1 MSRLDGV
8 HLPLS
13 YAPRVLQ
20 VIDQLWAKCSFED
33 RRILHPLGSFLLR
46 EAGPL
51 DEIRLLPAA
60 SLSKVPGFLEAHPV
74 ASALLEY
81 NARTSFVGLERLFCI
96 ALAARLDSEDAVA
109 AGKVAKLTQNIR
121 QATKEAGS
129 PLRLIL
135 TGGWSLP
142 VMVREVDQLMATD
155 GAKLHKDF
163 AGAWTGWIRD
173 RLYRWM
179 HDDPDTI
186 RSTLR
191 PRVLVQD
198 LEGPQVSVGGSTSE
212 DPEEGVSV
220 PVAQTEPQ
228 PSGQDVS
235 PKILVA
241 KARARGLIRASHGE
255 LCVPADQL
263 APAELVAR
271 LVAAARA
278 SAEDLLGR
286 REGRGAES
294 RIALQLAIAGTL
306 RELDL
311 GSVVWGGPGSDYR
324 VTIDPAVPVMYRAIT
339 RPPNAV
345 EPGPELR
352 DWLVQGLE
360 QVHWPLPPTV
370 HRLLKSLAP
379 PAGPTPG
386 SPVLPWLVSDGRQRY
401 RLWDVVGEVAPE
413 LGLAPSQIRLAMANE
428 LARQFGEEVVQVLL
442 GDTFSLSTGPAYYS
456 ATSAEAVAKAVAMIQ
471 GKWFGE
477 EVPVPAAGGLFG
489 SRLIQTGSAA
499 KEWSGRLRKP
509 LKSLSHSKAPTVEFD
524 LWAAHRNH
532 LASALSAVVGAR
544 PGDWIGELRLDDV
557 IPEYGLVLVSDK
569 VMDDLRDPRIAATGQ
584 RWLADLRCYLDRLA
598 DISSGRLGKAPK
610 TLAKAILRSKLPLFS
625 ICTPEGSVQKLDA
638 ANLRSTMPPELRSVP
653 NHTRHRL
660 NQALQAKGVS
670 PELRHAQLGWVV
682 SPAYTL
688 ADLSHWSARQMGAAL
703 AKSLDEVMV
712 EDGWYPASQR
722 TPLWSWDRVPERPI
736 KDWDAVARRAAQR
749 HKEGIRRLRED
760 LRARWEEVAPAIL
773 ERLAQAFAE
782 YFPLLRL
789 DIPAKA
795 LRFKPDSKK
804 VAAIELTEDHY
815 ALLCDRVRQG
825 DQVPGDATEA
835 VATRIILYRLIRRA
849 RKDRVVSGPVP
860 SRPVL
865 SITADPSPFFKG
877 LGLAVRHAE
886 SLRGALLAR
895 SEDQRAHDQGPIT
908 AGIVLAFSA
917 TRHLD
922 QALAAVDAAGSVL
935 APEGRPELV
944 RLAASVGG
952 RACPM
957 VFSGL
962 PALALAKRGVS
973 SPKARAPSEAS
984 FGEWCRRALTI
995 PFKLPAE
1002 DGEAARHIAALMRA
1016 AGRVELSGQER
1027 LVMLGE
1033 APLAAVPVTRAL
1045 ARDDDWP
1052 VCNATPSAEP
1062 EPEAEALYEPEVGG
1076 GDEAPKSSKK
1086 RDVAADYGRLTQALN
1101 PEIFNSRRQTKSDG
1115 KWAWRSALAKHLE
1128 KIHSE
1133 VGETTNVGLLVGYAR
1148 HRLRYGG
1155 RVKDKLAH
1163 VTLGNDVERFAS
1175 DLLAVAGDE
1184 SFLAWEADEFNA
1196 NYLATLLC
1204 KSPTSRRQAF
1214 DALITFH
1221 EYLQQ
1226 VHQAPEIGV
1235 ADLRAF
1241 AGQRV
1246 IQVDPGMTTPREVWQ
1261 VHGALVDDLKA
1272 EQALE
1277 DATPESVRLLVLRK
1291 IAYILLEA
1299 SGIRPNS
1306 MHGLTLGDLFL
1317 LGPGRDF
1324 VRIRVTGEFGQ
1335 AKSRAS
1341 QGYFPLEGALWEE
1354 SRETVVSWLAAERT
1368 LLAGRDWWKLPL
1380 FARATGERRR
1390 FSKANL
1396 TRRIDQLLK
1405 WSTGQRKAHTYW
1417 LRKNRVTAR
1426 HEAVLADFPADSPAL
1441 APSARAVYGAMR
1453 ASGHPSIVE
1462 PMTYY
1467 LSDPRIICGLSLRL
1481 GQIASR
1487 SAILQVTGLQGS
1499 QLDMAWQRAGGPDA
1513 PARLRVVLNR
1523 LSVPAPIKPAEHRT
1537 DPPPLKRGRAITPRH
1552 LADYARAMA
1561 KYSDRHEALMRSGL
1575 TDGQAH
1581 RLDNIARDLVRMKGV
1596 TPWAFEAL
1604 RQPSAVLAIP
1614 RPMDGTNKLYA
1625 LLDRPPAEEL
1635 VRLARAWAKQGYT
1648 ERLHESRV
1656 ILELDAPELEMA
1668 AMWLLG
1674 ATDIKLEID
1683 RSAGQK
1689 VLSAPH
1695 GEAPS
1700 RSHAAGARWV
1710 LSLIWIYSVLAIRA
1724 NGQST

>member
-8 HLPLS
+8 HLPRA
-13 YAPRVLQ
+13 YARRALQ
-20 VIDQLWAKCSFED
+20 VIDQLWAKCSLED
-33 RRILHPLGSFLLR
+33 RRILHPLGSFLLQ
-46 EAGPL
+46 EAVQL
-51 DEIRLLPAA
+51 DELRRSPVVAV
-60 SLSKVPGFLEAHPV
+60 SKVSGFSQVHPV
-74 ASALLEY
+74 ASALLKYEPGSGF
-81 NARTSFVGLERLFCI
+81 AGLERLLCI
-96 ALAARLDSEDAVA
+96 ALAARLDSEDEVA
-109 AGKVAKLTQNIR
+109 KGKVAKLTENIR
-121 QATKEAGS
+121 QATREAGS

-142 VMVREVDQLMATD
+142 VMVREVDQLMATE
-155 GAKLHKDF
+155 GAKLHQGF
-163 AGAWTGWIRD
+163 ADAWNGWIRD

-179 HDDPDTI
+179 HDDPDVL

-191 PRVLVQD
+191 SRVLVQD
-198 LEGPQVSVGGSTSE
+198 LEGPQVSVGGATSE
-212 DPEEGVSV
+212 DPEERVSV
-220 PVAQTEPQ
+220 PVSLTEPQ
-228 PSGQDVS
+228 PSGQNVS
-235 PKILVA
+235 PRILVA
-241 KARARGLIRASHGE
+241 KAQARGLIRASQGD

-263 APAELVAR
+263 APTELVAG
-271 LVAAARA
+271 LVVSAKA
-278 SAEDLLGR
+278 SADDLLAR

-294 RIALQLAIAGTL
+294 RIALQLAIAGAL

-311 GSVVWGGPGSDYR
+311 ASVVWDGPGSDHP
-324 VTIDPAVPVMYRAIT
+324 VAIDPAVPVMYRTIT
-339 RPPNAV
+339 RAPNAV
-345 EPGPELR
+345 RPAPELR
-352 DWLVQGLE
+352 DWLVEGVE
-360 QVHWPLPPTV
+360 QVHWPLPRTV
-370 HRLLKSLAP
+370 HRLLKALAP

-386 SPVLPWLVSDGRQRY
+386 SPVLPWLVGDHRQRY
-401 RLWDVVGEVAPE
+401 RLWDVVSEVAPE
-413 LGLAPSQIRLAMANE
+413 LGLAPSQIRLVMAAE
-428 LARQFGEEVVQVLL
+428 LAREFGEEVVQVLL

-456 ATSAEAVAKAVAMIQ
+456 ATSAEAVAKAVATIL

-477 EVPVPAAGGLFG
+477 QVPVAATDGLFG
-489 SRLIQTGSAA
+489 SRLILTGPGA
-499 KEWSGRLRKP
+499 KEWSAGLRKS
-509 LKSLSHSKAPTVEFD
+509 LKSLSHSKASTVEFD
-524 LWAAHRNH
+524 LWEAHRNH
-532 LASALSAVVGAR
+532 LAAALSAVTGAR
-544 PGDWIGELRLDDV
+544 PGDWIGELKLDDV

-569 VMDDLRDPRIAATGQ
+569 VMDDLRDPRVAATGQ
-584 RWLADLRCYLDRLA
+584 RWLADLRGYLDRLA
-598 DISSGRLGKAPK
+598 EISSGRHGKAPK

-625 ICTPEGSVQKLDA
+625 ICVPDGSVQKLDA
-638 ANLRSTMPPELRSVP
+638 ATLRSTMPPELRSVP

-660 NQALQAKGVS
+660 NQVLQAKGVS

-703 AKSLDEVMV
+703 AKALDEVMV

-722 TPLWSWDRVPERPI
+722 TPLWTWDRLPDRPI
-736 KDWDAVARRAAQR
+736 KDWDAVARKAAQR
-749 HKEGIRRLRED
+749 HQASIRRLRED
-760 LRARWEEVAPAIL
+760 LRARWEEVTPAIL
-773 ERLAQAFAE
+773 ERLAQAIAE

-795 LRFKPDSKK
+795 LRFKLDSKK
-804 VAAIELTEDHY
+804 AAAIELTPDHH
-815 ALLCDRVRQG
+815 ALLCERVRQG
-825 DQVPGDATEA
+825 DQTPGDATEA
-835 VATRIILYRLIRRA
+835 VATRILLYRLIRNA
-849 RKDRVVSGPVP
+849 RKKGVVSGPLP

-865 SITADPSPFFKG
+865 SVTADPSPFFKG
-877 LGLAVRHAE
+877 LGLAVRQTE

-908 AGIVLAFSA
+908 AGIVVAFSA

-922 QALAAVDAAGSVL
+922 QALAAVDAAASVR

-944 RLAASVGG
+944 RLTASVGG

-962 PALALAKRGVS
+962 PALALAKRGVE
-973 SPKARAPSEAS
+973 SPKGRAPSEAA
-984 FGEWCRRALTI
+984 FDEWCRRALTL

-1002 DGEAARHIAALMRA
+1002 DEEAARHIVALTRA
-1016 AGRVELSGQER
+1016 AGRLELSGQER

-1033 APLAAVPVTRAL
+1033 AQLAAVPVTRAL

-1052 VCNATPSAEP
+1052 VCNAASSAGP
-1062 EPEAEALYEPEVGG
+1062 EPQAEALYEPEVAG
-1076 GDEAPKSSKK
+1076 GDDAPGPAKK
-1086 RDVAADYGRLTQALN
+1086 RDVAEDYGRLTQALN

-1155 RVKDKLAH
+1155 RVKDNLAH
-1163 VTLGNDVERFAS
+1163 LTIRNDVERFAS

-1184 SFLAWEADEFNA
+1184 SFLDWEADEFNA

-1204 KSPTSRRQAF
+1204 KSTWSRRQAF

-1246 IQVDPGMTTPREVWQ
+1246 VHVDPGMVTLREVRQ
-1261 VHGALVDDLKA
+1261 VHGVLVDDLKA

-1277 DATPESVRLLVLRK
+1277 DATPESVRLLALRE
-1291 IAYILLEA
+1291 IAYLLLEA
-1299 SGIRPNS
+1299 GGIRPNS
-1306 MHGLTLGDLFL
+1306 MHGLTLGDVFL
-1317 LGPGRDF
+1317 LGPGRDL
-1324 VRIRVTGEFGQ
+1324 VRVRVTGEFGQ
-1335 AKSRAS
+1335 AKSKAS

-1354 SRETVVSWLAAERT
+1354 NRETLVKWLAAEKA

-1380 FARATGERRR
+1380 FAKAAGERRR
-1390 FSKANL
+1390 FSRANL

-1426 HEAVLADFPADSPAL
+1426 HEAVLADFAADGPEL

-1453 ASGHPSIVE
+1453 ASGHPSIVV
-1462 PMTYY
+1462 PMTHY
-1467 LSDPRIICGLSLRL
+1467 LSDPRIIYGLDLRL
-1481 GQIASR
+1481 GLGAPR

-1499 QLDMAWQRAGGPDA
+1499 HLDMAWQRAGGPNA

-1523 LSVPAPIKPAEHRT
+1523 LSVTPPIEPAEHRT

-1552 LADYARAMA
+1552 LADYARVMA
-1561 KYSDRHEALMRSGL
+1561 KFSDRHEALMRSGL
-1575 TDGQAH
+1575 TDGQVH

-1596 TPWAFEAL
+1596 TPWTFEAL
-1604 RQPSAVLAIP
+1604 RHPSAALAVP
-1614 RPMDGTNKLYA
+1614 RPMEGTGKLYS
-1625 LLDRPPAEEL
+1625 LLDGPPAAEL
-1635 VRLARAWAKQGYT
+1635 VRLAEAWAKQGYT

-1656 ILELDAPELEMA
+1656 TLELDAPELEAA
-1668 AMWLLG
+1668 AMWLLD
-1674 ATDIKLEID
+1674 ATGISLEID

-1689 VLSAPH
+1689 VLAAPQ
-1695 GEAPS
+1695 GQAPS
-1700 RSHAAGARWV
+1700 RSHAAGVRWV
-1710 LSLIWIYSVLAIRA
+1710 LSLIWIYSAFSSPVKD
-1724 NGQST
+1724 

>member
-8 HLPLS
+8 HLSRS
-13 YAPRVLQ
+13 YARRALQ
-20 VIDQLWAKCSFED
+20 VVDQLWAKCSLED
-33 RRILHPLGSFLLR
+33 RRILHPLGSFLLQ
-46 EAGPL
+46 EAAQL
-51 DEIRLLPAA
+51 DELRRSPVAA
-60 SLSKVPGFLEAHPV
+60 VSVVKGFSDVHPV
-74 ASALLEY
+74 ASALLKYE
-81 NARTSFVGLERLFCI
+81 AGSGFVGLERLLCI
-96 ALAARLDSEDAVA
+96 ALAARLDSEDEVA
-109 AGKVAKLTQNIR
+109 KGKVAKLTENIR
-121 QATKEAGS
+121 QATREAGS

-142 VMVREVDQLMATD
+142 VMVREVDQLMATE
-155 GAKLHKDF
+155 GAKLHRGF
-163 AGAWTGWIRD
+163 ADAWNGWIRD

-179 HDDPDTI
+179 HDDPDTL

-198 LEGPQVSVGGSTSE
+198 LEGPQVTVGGSTSE

-220 PVAQTEPQ
+220 PVALTEPQ
-228 PSGQDVS
+228 PSGEDES
-235 PKILVA
+235 PRILVA
-241 KARARGLIRASHGE
+241 KAQARGLIRASQGD

-271 LVAAARA
+271 LVASARA
-278 SAEDLLGR
+278 SAEGLLTRG
-286 REGRGAES
+286 EGRGAES
-294 RIALQLAIAGTL
+294 RIALQLAIAGAL

-311 GSVVWGGPGSDYR
+311 GSVVWGGPGTEHP
-324 VTIDPAVPVMYRAIT
+324 VAIDPAVPVMYRTIT

-345 EPGPELR
+345 RPGPELMG
-352 DWLVQGLE
+352 WLIQGVE

-370 HRLLKSLAP
+370 HRLLRALAP
-379 PAGPTPG
+379 SAGVMPG
-386 SPVLPWLVSDGRQRY
+386 SPVLPWLVGDRRQRY

-413 LGLAPSQIRLAMANE
+413 LGLAPRQIRLAMANQ
-428 LARQFGEEVVQVLL
+428 LAREFGEEVVQVLL

-456 ATSAEAVAKAVAMIQ
+456 ATSAEAVAKAVAAMQ
-471 GKWFGE
+471 EKWFGE
-477 EVPVPAAGGLFG
+477 QVPVPAADGFFG
-489 SRLIQTGSAA
+489 SRLILTGSAA
-499 KEWSGRLRKP
+499 KEWSGGLRKP
-509 LKSLSHSKAPTVEFD
+509 LRSLSHSKASTVELD
-524 LWAAHRNH
+524 LWEAHRNH
-532 LASALSAVVGAR
+532 LAAALSAVTGAR
-544 PGDWIGELRLDDV
+544 PGDWIGELKLDDV

-569 VMDDLRDPRIAATGQ
+569 VMDDLRDPRVAATGQ
-584 RWLADLRCYLDRLA
+584 RWRADLRGYLDRLA
-598 DISSGRLGKAPK
+598 DISKGRLGKAPK

-638 ANLRSTMPPELRSVP
+638 ATLRSTMPPELRSVP

-670 PELRHAQLGWVV
+670 PELRHAQMGWVV
-682 SPAYTL
+682 SPAFTL

-703 AKSLDEVMV
+703 AKPLDEVMV

-722 TPLWSWDRVPERPI
+722 TPIWNWDRVPDRPI
-736 KDWDAVARRAAQR
+736 KDWDAVARQAAQR
-749 HKEGIRRLRED
+749 HQQGIRRLRED
-760 LRARWEEVAPAIL
+760 LRARWEEVTPAIL
-773 ERLAQAFAE
+773 ERLAQAIAE

-795 LRFKPDSKK
+795 LRFKLDSKK
-804 VAAIELTEDHY
+804 AAAIELTADHH

-825 DQVPGDATEA
+825 DQAPGDATEA
-835 VATRIILYRLIRRA
+835 IATRILLYRLIRNA
-849 RKDRVVSGPVP
+849 RKKGVVSGPLP

-877 LGLAVRHAE
+877 LGLAVRQAE

-895 SEDQRAHDQGPIT
+895 SEDQRAHDQGPIA

-922 QALAAVDAAGSVL
+922 HALAAVDAAGSVV

-944 RLAASVGG
+944 RLTASVGG
-952 RACPM
+952 RARPM

-962 PALALAKRGVS
+962 PALALAKRAVN
-973 SPKARAPSEAS
+973 SPTARAPSEAA
-984 FGEWCRRALTI
+984 FGEWCRRALALA
-995 PFKLPAE
+995 FKLPAE
-1002 DGEAARHIAALMRA
+1002 DQESARHIAALVRA
-1016 AGRVELSGQER
+1016 AGRLELSGQER

-1052 VCNATPSAEP
+1052 VCNATPSADP

-1076 GDEAPKSSKK
+1076 GNETPKPSKK

-1115 KWAWRSALAKHLE
+1115 KRAWRSALAKHLE
-1128 KIHSE
+1128 RLHSE

-1155 RVKDKLAH
+1155 RVKDNLAH
-1163 VTLGNDVERFAS
+1163 VTLGNDVGRFAS

-1184 SFLAWEADEFNA
+1184 SFLDWDADEFNA

-1235 ADLRAF
+1235 ADLRSF

-1246 IQVDPGMTTPREVWQ
+1246 IQADPGMITHREVRQ
-1261 VHGALVDDLKA
+1261 VHGVLVDDLKA

-1277 DATPESVRLLVLRK
+1277 DATPESVRLLAMRE
-1291 IAYILLEA
+1291 IAYLLLEA

-1306 MHGLTLGDLFL
+1306 MHGLTLGDVFL

-1324 VRIRVTGEFGQ
+1324 VRVRVTGEFGE
-1335 AKSRAS
+1335 AKSKAS
-1341 QGYFPLEGALWEE
+1341 QGHFHIEGTLWQEN
-1354 SRETVVSWLAAERT
+1354 RETLVRWLAAEKS
-1368 LLAGRDWWKLPL
+1368 LLADRDWWKLPL
-1380 FARATGERRR
+1380 FAKAAGERRR
-1390 FSKANL
+1390 FSKSNL

-1405 WSTGQRKAHTYW
+1405 WSTGQRKACTYW

-1426 HEAVLADFPADSPAL
+1426 HEAVLADFPADSPEL
-1441 APSARAVYGAMR
+1441 TPSARAVYGAMR
-1453 ASGHPSIVE
+1453 ASGHPSIVV
-1462 PMTYY
+1462 PMTNY
-1467 LSDPRIICGLSLRL
+1467 LSDPRIICGLNLRL
-1481 GQIASR
+1481 GQSAPR

-1513 PARLRVVLNR
+1513 PTRLRVVLNR
-1523 LSVPAPIKPAEHRT
+1523 LSVRVPIQPAEHRT
-1537 DPPPLKRGRAITPRH
+1537 DPPPLKRGRAITPGH

-1575 TDGQAH
+1575 TDGQVH
-1581 RLDNIARDLVRMKGV
+1581 RLDSIARDLVRMKGV

-1604 RQPSAVLAIP
+1604 RQPSAVLATP
-1614 RPMDGTNKLYA
+1614 RPMDGTHKLYA
-1625 LLDRPPAEEL
+1625 QLDGPPAEEL
-1635 VRLARAWAKQGYT
+1635 VRLAQAWAKQGYT

-1656 ILELDAPELEMA
+1656 ILELDSAGLEAA
-1668 AMWLLG
+1668 AMWLLD
-1674 ATDIKLEID
+1674 ATGIGLEID
-1683 RSAGQK
+1683 QSAGQR
-1689 VLSAPH
+1689 VLAAAQ

-1700 RSHAAGARWV
+1700 RSHAAGIRWV
-1710 LSLIWIYSVLAIRA
+1710 LSLIWIYAALARRP
-1724 NGQST
+1724 NGQSS